1 MKKISVIV
9 EVEDYVEGITNRL
22 WYQIETGLLGY
33 SSSDEKEEARQER
46 IRNHNGLRNILG
58 VHLISEGGD
67 E

>member
-9 EVEDYVEGITNRL
+9 EVEDYVEGITDGL
-22 WYQIETGLLGY
+22 WYQIVTGLLGY